1 MLYESKMNFIM
12 KGFFKYIAAAMAM
25 SLLAI
30 GCTPE
35 ILTPDQNQ
43 LPEASA
49 LEVVIYIVFIFV
61 GRFLFFNEIGLAKIL
76 YGF

>member
-1 MLYESKMNFIM
+1 M

-43 LPEASA
+43 LPEAST
-49 LEVVIYIVFIFV
+49 LEVVITPDQATNYVTFSV
-61 GRFLFFNEIGLAKIL
+61 KNAQGLVPM
-76 YGF
+76 